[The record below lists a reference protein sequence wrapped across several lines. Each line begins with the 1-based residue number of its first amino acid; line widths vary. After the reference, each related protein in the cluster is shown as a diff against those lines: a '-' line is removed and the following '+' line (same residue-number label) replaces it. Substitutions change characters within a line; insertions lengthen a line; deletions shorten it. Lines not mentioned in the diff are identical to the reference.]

1 MSSNPIISVIV
12 PVYGV
17 EKYIAK
23 CLLSIQQQTF
33 TDFECIV
40 VDDGSPDSSTEIGR
54 KAVGEDDR
62 FIFVSKPN
70 GGLASARNF
79 GLDRAKG
86 DYIAFVDSDDWVESE
101 FLELPYKNITRGH
114 FDICIFGLNY
124 IDEMGNILDK
134 VYPRKHI
141 AENTDLLLTYSSI
154 VELVSVSKLYSKK
167 HLENTRFDEEILTYE
182 DVTFSLRAMFNSKI
196 TIINEALYNYLQRL
210 GTLSKD
216 IKPSFLSDRLKIVK
230 FKEQLYL
237 SSRKDRSTDDSYY
250 V

>member
-86 DYIAFVDSDDWVESE
+86 
-101 FLELPYKNITRGH
+101 H

-182 DVTFSLRAMFNSKI
+182 DVTFSLRAMF
-196 TIINEALYNYLQRL
+196 
-210 GTLSKD
+210 
-216 IKPSFLSDRLKIVK
+216 
-230 FKEQLYL
+230 
-237 SSRKDRSTDDSYY
+237 
-250 V
+250 